1 MTLTP
6 QLQQSIRLLQL
17 STLDLEMEISQAL
30 ADNPLLERVDQGDG
44 ASEGGGDSGEES
56 PGNTSIDTP
65 RDEAVA
71 DSDYERGEA
80 DPLGDSMTLSSL
92 SGSGSGGNDY
102 SDDDLGR
109 PESVQGT
116 SLRDHLL
123 AQLGVTRASDR
134 DKLIASLLIDEIDH
148 NGYLASSLDEIAT
161 WFDAGRAL
169 NPHASGA
176 LDPDAGQ
183 TLDSHSSGAL
193 NPNAG
198 QTLDLDASRA
208 LDSEASDALSA
219 FDSGGPAGFADNSGP
234 ASDASA
240 DLPNEA
246 SHAPDIEELRAAL
259 ALIQS
264 FDPAG
269 VGAEDLSDCL
279 CLQLRTPPA
288 GFADKAVTLAREIC
302 KHHLPLL
309 ATGNAIR
316 LRDALQCD
324 EATLKAA
331 HALILRLD
339 PRPGRAWT
347 VPAADYAVPD
357 VVVRRTR
364 QGWRVSLNNAAV
376 PRLRVNALYAQML
389 GNQRA
394 SQHAGLQSQLQQAKW
409 MIRNVEQ
416 RFDTIMRVSQAI
428 VDRQSE
434 FFSQGPQAMR
444 PLILKDIASELG
456 MHESTISRATTQK
469 YMLTPFGTLELKFF
483 FGSSVATD
491 SGDTASAT
499 AVQAFIRKLVES
511 ENSAKP
517 LSDNAITKK
526 LAESGIVIARRTVA
540 KYRESLR
547 IAPAALRRAHA
558 AARKIA

>member
-30 ADNPLLERVDQGDG
+30 ADNPLLERADRGEGASDGSGDG
-44 ASEGGGDSGEES
+44 GEGLAEG
-56 PGNTSIDTP
+56 PPTDTP
-65 RDEAVA
+65 RDEAPA
-71 DSDYERGEA
+71 DSEYERDEA
-80 DPLGDSMTLSSL
+80 DSLSEAMTIGSL

-102 SDDDLGR
+102 GDDDLGR
-109 PESVQGT
+109 PESVQAT

-123 AQLGVTRASDR
+123 TQLGVTRASDR
-134 DKLIASLLIDEIDH
+134 DKLMASLLIDEIDH
-148 NGYLASSLDEIAT
+148 NGYLASPLDEIVT
-161 WFDAGRAL
+161 WFDAGQQ
-169 NPHASGA
+169 PDQTASGA
-176 LDPDAGQ
+176 
-183 TLDSHSSGAL
+183 
-193 NPNAG
+193 
-198 QTLDLDASRA
+198 
-208 LDSEASDALSA
+208 
-219 FDSGGPAGFADNSGP
+219 PA
-234 ASDASA
+234 
-240 DLPNEA
+240 
-246 SHAPDIEELRAAL
+246 APDIEELRAVL

-269 VGAEDLSDCL
+269 VGAENLSGCL
-279 CLQLRTPPA
+279 CLQLRTPPP
-288 GFADKAVTLAREIC
+288 GFGAKAVATAREIC
-302 KHHLPLL
+302 THHLPLL
-309 ATGNAIR
+309 ATGNTIR

-331 HALILRLD
+331 HTLILRLD

-347 VPAADYAVPD
+347 VPAADFAVPD
-357 VVVRRTR
+357 VVVRRKR
-364 QGWRVSLNNAAV
+364 QGWRVSLNNSAV

-394 SQHAGLQSQLQQAKW
+394 SQHAGLQAQLQQAKW

-428 VDRQSE
+428 VDRQTE

-491 SGDTASAT
+491 NGDSASAT

-511 ENSAKP
+511 ENRAKP
-517 LSDNAITKK
+517 LSDNQITKK

>member
-44 ASEGGGDSGEES
+44 SAEGFGEGGDGS
-56 PGNTSIDTP
+56 PGDAAVDAP
-65 RDEAVA
+65 RDEATA
-71 DSDYERGEA
+71 DTDYERGEA
-80 DPLGDSMTLSSL
+80 DPLGESMTIGSL
-92 SGSGSGGNDY
+92 TGSGAGGNDY
-102 SDDDLGR
+102 GDDDLGR

-134 DKLIASLLIDEIDH
+134 DKLIASLLIDEIDA

-161 WFDAGRAL
+161 WFDAGR
-169 NPHASGA
+169 P
-176 LDPDAGQ
+176 LDLSVDHEHDLDAGQ
-183 TLDSHSSGAL
+183 VQKAGVGDAALACASGE
-193 NPNAG
+193 
-198 QTLDLDASRA
+198 SV
-208 LDSEASDALSA
+208 
-219 FDSGGPAGFADNSGP
+219 GFAD
-234 ASDASA
+234 DASSNSEHDGPTA
-240 DLPNEA
+240 YPDESA
-246 SHAPDIEELRAAL
+246 HAPDIEELRAAL

-269 VGAEDLSDCL
+269 VGAENLSDCL
-279 CLQLRTPPA
+279 CLQLRASPA
-288 GFADKAVTLAREIC
+288 GFTDKAVALAREIC
-302 KHHLPLL
+302 TNHLPLL

-347 VPAADYAVPD
+347 TPAADFAVPD

-434 FFSQGPQAMR
+434 FFSHGPQAMR

-511 ENSAKP
+511 ENTAKP